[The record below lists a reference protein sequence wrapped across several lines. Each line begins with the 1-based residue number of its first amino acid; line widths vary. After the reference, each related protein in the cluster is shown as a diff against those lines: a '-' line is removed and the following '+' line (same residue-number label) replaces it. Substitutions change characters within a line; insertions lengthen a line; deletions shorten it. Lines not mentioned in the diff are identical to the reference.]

1 MQPRLKDQK
10 VFACAVTLMHGEE
23 PRVMTLGEV
32 CS

>member
-1 MQPRLKDQK
+1 MQPRSKDQK
-10 VFACAVTLMHGEE
+10 VSACAVTLTHGEE